1 MDALTTI
8 TDRREYERA
17 ATLLRKLTIEHTLI
31 SPDPAYGHVGCPAI
45 AFSDEAKAQYLERAG
60 LCEAGAIAFP
70 SLGDLRTAHP
80 RP

>member
-45 AFSDEAKAQYLERAG
+45 AF
-60 LCEAGAIAFP
+60 P